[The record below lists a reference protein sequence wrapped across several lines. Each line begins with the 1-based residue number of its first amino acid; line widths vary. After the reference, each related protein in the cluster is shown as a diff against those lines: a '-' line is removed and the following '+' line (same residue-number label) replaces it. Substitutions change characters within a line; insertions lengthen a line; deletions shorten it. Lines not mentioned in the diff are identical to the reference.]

1 MSDFEALINQ
11 PTLKQV
17 LKEESAEIPDMSII
31 INSWSTSVNFNFAGY
46 ERNEDLFFAG
56 QGIKKA
62 DAWLV

>member
-17 LKEESAEIPDMSII
+17 LKEESAEIPDMRII